1 MKQPCLFVL
10 ILFMV
15 NLAGCKEK
23 NTRSNSYTYTVP
35 PHLSES
41 TTELRPEKL

>member
-1 MKQPCLFVL
+1 MKQFCLFVL

-15 NLAGCKEK
+15 NLAGCRKK
-23 NTRSNSYTYTVP
+23 HTRSDSYTYTVP

-41 TTELRPEKL
+41 TTELRPETL